1 MLPGYSP
8 SASSLGSRLCAA
20 ASASTCASSRAAM
33 SRGPN
38 PRRRSRLRNRIIGL
52 VLVGV
57 RREPLALVFR
67 GRRIVGEDAGRRGSE
82 REIVRRPR
90 AASQFLQELLEHR
103 YLLPALDATTASTTA
118 AAKKTAASSHIL
130 PISET
135 AVPRRASTVRTDQ
148 RLPPSVTGR
157 SDSLTASPRLPL
169 VPRWPETAGRG
180 RG

>member
-1 MLPGYSP
+1 
-8 SASSLGSRLCAA
+8 
-20 ASASTCASSRAAM
+20 M

-67 GRRIVGEDAGRRGSE
+67 GRRIVGEVAGPRGSE
-82 REIVRRPR
+82 REIVGRPR

-103 YLLPALDATTASTTA
+103 YLLPALDATTASPTA

-130 PISET
+130 PSSEP
-135 AVPRRASTVRTDQ
+135 AAPGMACTVRPAQ
-148 RLPPSVTGR
+148 PP
-157 SDSLTASPRLPL
+157 PRGPTSTYTL
-169 VPRWPETAGRG
+169 
-180 RG
+180 